1 MVPPLEDEY
10 TMLKKLV
17 ADLSLDKAMLQ
28 ETLKP
33 SRKHTL
39 VDPLRTDWKVSIR
52 RACSTLRIDRAKY
65 VYKSKRDG
73 IAPAETGGVRLFQGG
88 ALDRLLRSPGR
99 QQSDSGHPERHL
111 RMRQDVQ
118 RDMQRQ
124 WLYRAKLSL
133 LIRAVSI
140 STKR

>member
-88 ALDRLLRSPGR
+88 RWIGYCGHRGGNNQTPVTLSGTCARGR
-99 QQSDSGHPERHL
+99 TFSVTCRGNGCTGRNFHC
-111 RMRQDVQ
+111 
-118 RDMQRQ
+118 
-124 WLYRAKLSL
+124 
-133 LIRAVSI
+133 
-140 STKR
+140 